1 MHKLPGTD
9 CGFFFS
15 KELELALL
23 KTKKLPSTAFS
34 FFLRKSKTINC
45 KKIKYR
51 ATRAETA
58 SNKREPSTALKNQ
71 RIACPCVNLQQGSC
85 C

>member
-34 FFLRKSKTINC
+34 FFFAQIENNQLQEN
-45 KKIKYR
+45 KIQ
-51 ATRAETA
+51 
-58 SNKREPSTALKNQ
+58 SH
-71 RIACPCVNLQQGSC
+71 
-85 C
+85 